1 MTGHKRLEEEG
12 FSQITH
18 VRSDSPYVN
27 GDNSNRP
34 SSRQHVGT
42 EIAFHDVCYVVP
54 VKEKGERH
62 LKSLLNRVRFVKLRL
77 DSHSNHP
84 HHRVADLSVIF
95 LGVSGRGIFLKN
107 FLKRVWRLHLQNDTA
122 R

>member
-1 MTGHKRLEEEG
+1 MAVLFQSGNFFQMTRHKRLEEEEVV
-12 FSQITH
+12 SQITH

-62 LKSLLNRVRFVKLRL
+62 LKSLLNRVRFVKLRFPL
-77 DSHSNHP
+77 LYCS
-84 HHRVADLSVIF
+84 F
-95 LGVSGRGIFLKN
+95 LVGLN
-107 FLKRVWRLHLQNDTA
+107 
-122 R
+122 